1 MTRFHYNLKQWVESL
16 EKEIARAFYLCTKY
30 PDDPRYEETLSALNI
45 YEKLR
50 NYITG
55 SDDCVPLVPDYD
67 YMVQCWKESQSLNKK
82 GLKGFQKIETT
93 ETVEAVESVE
103 TVQEVTIAQTQVSQA
118 PELVGNVDVYAME
131 DQLHLENMEE
141 IPVVKKKKKVKTS

>member
-1 MTRFHYNLKQWVESL
+1 MTRFHYNLKQWVEQL
-16 EKEIARAFYLCTKY
+16 EKEIARASYLCNTY

-55 SDDCVPLVPDYD
+55 SDDCTPLIPDYD

-82 GLKGFQKIETT
+82 KGFQKIES
-93 ETVEAVESVE
+93 EQPVV
-103 TVQEVTIAQTQVSQA
+103 IAQTQMSSA
-118 PELVGNVDVYAME
+118 PELVAE
-131 DQLHLENMEE
+131 DELHQLNMEE
-141 IPVVKKKKKVKTS
+141 IPVVKKKSKKSKVPKT

>member
-1 MTRFHYNLKQWVESL
+1 MTRFHYNLKQWVEQL
-16 EKEIARAFYLCTKY
+16 EKEIARASYLCTIY

-82 GLKGFQKIETT
+82 KGFQKIETVDT
-93 ETVEAVESVE
+93 EPIIIV
-103 TVQEVTIAQTQVSQA
+103 QTQVSQA

-131 DQLHLENMEE
+131 DQLHAENMEE
-141 IPVVKKKKKVKTS
+141 VPVVKKKKKVKTT

>member
-1 MTRFHYNLKQWVESL
+1 MTRFHYNLKQWVEQL
-16 EKEIARAFYLCTKY
+16 EKEIARASYLCTTY

-82 GLKGFQKIETT
+82 GLKGFQKIE
-93 ETVEAVESVE
+93 SVE
-103 TVQEVTIAQTQVSQA
+103 PEQSMVIAQTQVSQA
-118 PELVGNVDVYAME
+118 PELVSNIGNVDTYVLQ
-131 DQLHLENMEE
+131 DQLHAENMQEV
-141 IPVVKKKKKVKTS
+141 PVVKKGKKVKTT

>member
-1 MTRFHYNLKQWVESL
+1 MTRFHYNLKQWVEQL
-16 EKEIARAFYLCTKY
+16 EKEIARASYLCTTY
-30 PDDPRYEETLSALNI
+30 PDDPRYEETRSALSI

-82 GLKGFQKIETT
+82 KGFQKIE
-93 ETVEAVESVE
+93 AVELEQPIV
-103 TVQEVTIAQTQVSQA
+103 IAQTQISTA
-118 PELVGNVDVYAME
+118 PELVTE
-131 DQLHLENMEE
+131 DELHRLNMEE
-141 IPVVKKKKKVKTS
+141 IPVVKKKKKSKA

>member
-1 MTRFHYNLKQWVESL
+1 MTRFHYNLKQWVEQL
-16 EKEIARAFYLCTKY
+16 EKEIARASYLCTTY
-30 PDDPRYEETLSALNI
+30 PDDSRYEETLSALNI

-82 GLKGFQKIETT
+82 KGFQKIKTT
-93 ETVEAVESVE
+93 ETVETVE
-103 TVQEVTIAQTQVSQA
+103 EVTIAQTQVSQA
-118 PELVGNVDVYAME
+118 PELVGNVDVYALE

-141 IPVVKKKKKVKTS
+141 VPVVKKKKKVKTM

>member
-1 MTRFHYNLKQWVESL
+1 MTRFHYNLKQWVEQL
-16 EKEIARAFYLCTKY
+16 EKEIARASYLCTTY

-82 GLKGFQKIETT
+82 GLKGFQKIETS
-93 ETVEAVESVE
+93 ETVE
-103 TVQEVTIAQTQVSQA
+103 EVTIAQTQVSQA

-131 DQLHLENMEE
+131 DKLHAENMEE
-141 IPVVKKKKKVKTS
+141 IPDVPKKKKKVKTS

>member
-1 MTRFHYNLKQWVESL
+1 MTRFHYNLKQWVEQL
-16 EKEIARAFYLCTKY
+16 EKEIARASYLCTTY

-67 YMVQCWKESQSLNKK
+67 YMVQCWRESQSLNKK
-82 GLKGFQKIETT
+82 GLKGFQKIKTS
-93 ETVEAVESVE
+93 ETVE
-103 TVQEVTIAQTQVSQA
+103 EVTIAQTQIAHA
-118 PELVGNVDVYAME
+118 PELVDVYATQ
-131 DQLHLENMEE
+131 DKLHAENMEE
-141 IPVVKKKKKVKTS
+141 IPDVPKKKKKIKTS

>member
-1 MTRFHYNLKQWVESL
+1 MTRFHYNLKQWVGQL
-16 EKEIARAFYLCTKY
+16 DKEIARASYLCTTY
-30 PDDPRYEETLSALNI
+30 PEDPRYEETLSALNI

-82 GLKGFQKIETT
+82 GLKGFQKIET
-93 ETVEAVESVE
+93 AESVE
-103 TVQEVTIAQTQVSQA
+103 SAEDEVPLIAQTVQPDI
-118 PELVGNVDVYAME
+118 PEVEKVVE
-131 DQLHLENMEE
+131 
-141 IPVVKKKKKVKTS
+141 VKKKKKKEAKV

>member
-1 MTRFHYNLKQWVESL
+1 MTRFHYNLKQWVEQL
-16 EKEIARAFYLCTKY
+16 EKEIERASYLCTTY

-82 GLKGFQKIETT
+82 GLKGFQKIETS
-93 ETVEAVESVE
+93 ETVE
-103 TVQEVTIAQTQVSQA
+103 EVTIAQTQVSQA

-131 DQLHLENMEE
+131 DKLHAENMEE
-141 IPVVKKKKKVKTS
+141 IPDVPKKKKKVKTS

>member
-1 MTRFHYNLKQWVESL
+1 MTRFHYNLKQWVEQL
-16 EKEIARAFYLCTKY
+16 EKEIARASYLCNTY

-55 SDDCVPLVPDYD
+55 SDDCTPLIPDYD

-82 GLKGFQKIETT
+82 KGFQKI
-93 ETVEAVESVE
+93 VPNESVE
-103 TVQEVTIAQTQVSQA
+103 TIEQPVVIAQTQMSSA
-118 PELVGNVDVYAME
+118 PELVAE
-131 DQLHLENMEE
+131 DEFHKVNMEE
-141 IPVVKKKKKVKTS
+141 IPAVPKKTKKVKTN

>member
-1 MTRFHYNLKQWVESL
+1 MTRFHYNLKQWVEQL
-16 EKEIARAFYLCTKY
+16 DKEIARASYLCTTY

-82 GLKGFQKIETT
+82 GLKGFQKIETN
-93 ETVEAVESVE
+93 ETVDAVE
-103 TVQEVTIAQTQVSQA
+103 EVTIAQTRVGKA
-118 PELVGNVDVYAME
+118 PELVGNVDTYTMQ
-131 DQLHLENMEE
+131 DQLHAENMQEV
-141 IPVVKKKKKVKTS
+141 PVVKKKKSKSKLI

>member
-1 MTRFHYNLKQWVESL
+1 MTRFHYNLKQWVEQL
-16 EKEIARAFYLCTKY
+16 EKEIARASYLCTTY
-30 PDDPRYEETLSALNI
+30 PDDPRYEETLSALSI
-45 YEKLR
+45 YETLR

-55 SDDCVPLVPDYD
+55 SDNCVPLVPDYD

-82 GLKGFQKIETT
+82 GLKGFQKIETA
-93 ETVEAVESVE
+93 EPVE
-103 TVQEVTIAQTQVSQA
+103 TVIAQTQVSQA

-131 DQLHLENMEE
+131 DQLHAENMEE